1 MEETKLKV
9 WSKNVL
15 RQQVKR
21 KKHILLAILAEI
33 KCIYIFWPGPT
44 DCGCEGDRLGGPR
57 QRGAPGRGGPQA
69 EGNLKTKKKN

>member
-44 DCGCEGDRLGGPR
+44 DCGCEFEN
-57 QRGAPGRGGPQA
+57 QKK
-69 EGNLKTKKKN
+69 ELKYFSIVVQTV